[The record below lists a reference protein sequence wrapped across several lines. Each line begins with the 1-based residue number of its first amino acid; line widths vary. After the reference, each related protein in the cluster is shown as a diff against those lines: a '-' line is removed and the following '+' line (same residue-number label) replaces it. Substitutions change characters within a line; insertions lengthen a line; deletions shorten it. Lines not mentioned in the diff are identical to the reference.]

1 MPLKTQHIW
10 LNKAN
15 FKYWNE
21 CVHTYFTLN
30 VCKSEL

>member
-1 MPLKTQHIW
+1 MPLLYLTKY
-10 LNKAN
+10 AVFSN

-21 CVHTYFTLN
+21 CVHTYFTFN